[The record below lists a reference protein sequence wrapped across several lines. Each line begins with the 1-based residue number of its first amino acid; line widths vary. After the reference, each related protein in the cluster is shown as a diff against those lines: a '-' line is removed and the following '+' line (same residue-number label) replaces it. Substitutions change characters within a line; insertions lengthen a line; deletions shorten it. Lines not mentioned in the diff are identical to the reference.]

1 MLPRPP
7 SPYRA
12 SFDCASFDLGT
23 HLRRVF
29 DIVGFVPSE
38 PTEVGKPGS
47 YHGQSR
53 RGGSSYSFAIEHFGR
68 EVMTKFD
75 DEKSET
81 DVMKTK
87 AALRRFDEA
96 EELCAATNRRF
107 HKYMLGHRPANE
119 RVARAMVRA
128 REKIGNL
135 LSQVNWSR
143 VREGCTFTSG
153 SSVTLPRGR
162 STAIHKYSTKVE
174 STKHALSTVSEI
186 FSQIPALTG
195 GIADGHG
202 ILIVPGNKLTCVPK
216 NYKVHRM
223 IAGEADGNMYAQKG
237 LHKEIRLL
245 LRQVGVDLSD
255 QSINQDFALLG
266 SKTGL
271 VATVDMSMAS
281 DTVAYTVVEW
291 FYSLVPEVFDY
302 LDRCRSASGE
312 FADCTVTY
320 EKFSSMGNATTF
332 EIESSIFWA
341 LAAGVCDV
349 EQADSR
355 FVGIYGDDVVLPNRC
370 VPLYFEVLEECG
382 FRPNV
387 DKTFWDKGYAH
398 TQLFRESCGKHY
410 FNGENVTPVYIRKQP
425 KSLLD
430 YFHLVNN
437 LVRWTRR
444 LELLSDAPCLQQ
456 LWDYIAELRSL
467 APEKWVKP
475 RIPDGFG
482 DGAFIGTF
490 DECAPSTYKGRKS
503 MWVEGYRVEVLTERF
518 DQAVGRSAAGFPLK
532 RSRKE
537 MYINGRKTVMSVLTP
552 VESKDEK
559 KVVASVTALGF
570 ALASLEKLEKQEDQ
584 TMVRDVLRR
593 LSPKI
598 VALIYAGRDL
608 ATEGMSIELKSTRQ
622 VVPSMLTVPL
632 SVSW

>member
-29 DIVGFVPSE
+29 DTVGFVPAE
-38 PTEVGKPGS
+38 PSKVGEPGP

-53 RGGSSYSFAIEHFGR
+53 RGGSSYSFAIEYFAR

-81 DVMKTK
+81 DAMKTK
-87 AALRRFDEA
+87 AALERFDEA
-96 EELCAATNRRF
+96 EKLCAATNRRF

-119 RVARAMVRA
+119 RVARTMVRA

-153 SSVTLPRGR
+153 SSVTLPRSR
-162 STAIHKYSTKVE
+162 STAIHKYSTKIE
-174 STKHALSTVSEI
+174 STNHALSTVSEI
-186 FSQIPALTG
+186 FSQIPALMG
-195 GIADGHG
+195 GIADGSG
-202 ILIVPGNKLTCVPK
+202 IKIVPGNKLTCVTK
-216 NYKVHRM
+216 NYKVHRI
-223 IAGEADGNMYAQKG
+223 IAGEADGQMYAQKG
-237 LHKEIRLL
+237 LHKEVRLL
-245 LRQVGVDLSD
+245 LKLVGVDLSD
-255 QSINQDFALLG
+255 QTTNQNFALLG
-266 SKTGL
+266 SRTGL
-271 VATVDMSMAS
+271 VATVDMIMAS
-281 DTVAYTVVEW
+281 DTVAYTAVEW
-291 FYSLVPEVFDY
+291 FLSLVPDVFDY
-302 LDRCRSASGE
+302 LDRCRSAEGK
-312 FADCTVTY
+312 FADRTVTY

-332 EIESSIFWA
+332 EIESLIFWA
-341 LAAGVCDV
+341 LASAVCDV

-355 FVGIYGDDVVLPNRC
+355 FVGVYGDDVVIPNRC
-370 VPLYFEVLEECG
+370 VPLFFEVLEECG
-382 FRPNV
+382 FKTNV
-387 DKTFWDKGYAH
+387 DKTFWDGGHAH

-410 FNGENVTPVYIRKQP
+410 FNGEDVTPVFIRKQP
-425 KSLLD
+425 KTLLD

-437 LVRWTRR
+437 LVRWARR
-444 LELLSDAPCLQQ
+444 LEQLSDAPSLQQ
-456 LWDYIAELRSL
+456 LWDYIGELR
-467 APEKWVKP
+467 AKVPEKWVKP

-537 MYINGRKTVMSVLTP
+537 MYINGRKTVVSVLTP
-552 VESKDEK
+552 VESKEEK
-559 KVVASVTALGF
+559 KAVASVTPLGF
-570 ALASLEKLEKQEDQ
+570 ALASLEKLESKADQ

-593 LSPKI
+593 LPPRV
-598 VALIYAGRDL
+598 VALLYAGREL
-608 ATEGMSIELKSTRQ
+608 AVEGMSIELKSTRQ
-622 VVPSMLTVPL
+622 VVPAMLTLPR